1 MRKDLSIQTKL
12 ALLIL
17 AASFFALLFA
27 SVGFGIYERAMFR
40 ADMAREL
47 STLADTLGA
56 NTAASLAFD
65 DQKTAQDMLGS
76 LRAESSILAS
86 YLYDHDG

>member
-47 STLADTLGA
+47 STLADT
-56 NTAASLAFD
+56 F
-65 DQKTAQDMLGS
+65 
-76 LRAESSILAS
+76 
-86 YLYDHDG
+86 